1 MNKAVKPPVAAAI
14 IAVTVVV
21 LGYFIYAKAVVHNKT
36 TKVSQAISMPGFKEA
51 MQKKWQQEKGTQPT
65 P

>member
-14 IAVTVVV
+14 IAVTVVI
-21 LGYFIYAKAVVHNKT
+21 LGYFIYTKAVIHNKT
-36 TKVSQAISMPGFKEA
+36 TKVGAALLMPGFKEA